1 MDKTKVLFVCLGNI
15 CRSPLAE
22 GVFRQKVE
30 EAGLGAHF
38 EVDSCGTS
46 AFHIGEQ
53 PDPRTRANAAENGV
67 HLRHQARQFVQA
79 DFDRF
84 DYILPMDSSNYRNV
98 LSMEPSGHTAKV
110 AMTRDY
116 DELEP
121 GADVPD
127 PYYGGERG
135 FQNVFDILDRSTESL
150 LQQIREEKGI

>member
-30 EAGLGAHF
+30 QAGLTNEF
-38 EVDSCGTS
+38 EIDSCGTS

-67 HLRHQARQFVQA
+67 YLRHSARQFVRE
-79 DFDRF
+79 DFERF
-84 DYILPMDSSNYRNV
+84 EYILPMDRSNLRNV
-98 LSMEPSGHTAKV
+98 LSLEPNDHQASV
-110 AMTRDY
+110 MLMRDY
-116 DELEP
+116 DELGKGE
-121 GADVPD
+121 DVPD

-135 FQNVFDILDRSTESL
+135 FQNVFDILDRATGEL
-150 LQQIREEKGI
+150 LTRIRQEKRI